1 MRVTNNTILHQV
13 PDSAHKTYY
22 LALIAGALFVIAPVD
37 HATGDIPFQ
46 HLYYL
51 PIIVAA
57 TQFEFSGGLT
67 VSMASVVLYHLANF
81 TFTST
86 HHFSEADVVQSLLF
100 LVVGLVAAKLAHDA
114 KQLRL
119 LSITDDL
126 TGLHNLRSF
135 ESHLSNF
142 VSQAKKDRS
151 ILSVMVI
158 DVDHL
163 KSLNDRYGHLA
174 GADAVRTV
182 GKLISQHM
190 PIRSVACRYGGDEFV
205 VAIPNCAR
213 QQAMKI
219 AENLCQV

>member
-57 TQFEFSGGLT
+57 TQFEFIGGLT

-100 LVVGLVAAKLAHDA
+100 LVVGLVAAKLTHDA

-135 ESHLSNF
+135 ESRLAKF
-142 VSQAKKDRS
+142 VGAAKRDGS
-151 ILSVMVI
+151 VLSVLVL
-158 DVDHL
+158 DVDRL
-163 KSLNDRYGHLA
+163 KTLNDRYGHLA
-174 GADAVRTV
+174 GADSVRTIGRIIGSHV
-182 GKLISQHM
+182 
-190 PIRSVACRYGGDEFV
+190 
-205 VAIPNCAR
+205 
-213 QQAMKI
+213 
-219 AENLCQV
+219 